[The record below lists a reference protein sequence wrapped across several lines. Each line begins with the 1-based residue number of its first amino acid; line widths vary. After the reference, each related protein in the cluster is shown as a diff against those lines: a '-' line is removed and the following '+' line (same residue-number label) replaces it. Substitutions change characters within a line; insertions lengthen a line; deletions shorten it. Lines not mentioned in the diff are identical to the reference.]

1 MRAPRDFTFDELI
14 RSATAERL
22 GIDNFPDPEEM
33 DNLHMLAEKILQ
45 PLRDAW
51 QRPIVVSSGY
61 RSPALNKALGGAR
74 NSQHL
79 YGEAADIQSATRS
92 PEDNQKLFALAS
104 ALVCDGTIEVGQL
117 IDEHAYQWIHISL
130 PTPRLRNQILHLR

>member
-1 MRAPRDFTFDELI
+1 MRVPRDFTIDELI

-22 GIDNFPDPEEM
+22 GIDNFPPPEEM
-33 DNLHMLAEKILQ
+33 ANLRQLAVKILQ

-51 QRPIVVSSGY
+51 QRPIIVTSGY

-79 YGEAADIQSATRS
+79 MGQAADICATD
-92 PEDNQKLFALAS
+92 PADNKALFLTAVRLIQE
-104 ALVCDGTIEVGQL
+104 GTLQVGQL
-117 IDEHAYQWIHISL
+117 IDEYAYQWIHISL
-130 PTPRLRNQILHLR
+130 PTPRLRNQILHLPS

>member
-1 MRAPRDFTFDELI
+1 MRAAPDFTFDELI

-22 GIDNFPDPEEM
+22 GIDNLPPPEEM
-33 DNLHMLAEKILQ
+33 DNLRLLAIKILQ

-51 QRPIVVSSGY
+51 QRPIIVTSGY

-79 YGEAADIQSATRS
+79 MGQAADICATD
-92 PEDNQKLFALAS
+92 PADNKALFLTAVRLIQE
-104 ALVCDGTIEVGQL
+104 GTLQVGRL
-117 IDEHAYQWIHISL
+117 IDEYAYQWIHISL
-130 PTPRLRNQILHLR
+130 PIPRLRNQILHLP

>member
-1 MRAPRDFTFDELI
+1 MRATPDFTLDELI

-22 GIDNFPDPEEM
+22 GIDNLPPPEEM
-33 DNLHMLAEKILQ
+33 DNLRLLAIKILQ

-51 QRPIVVSSGY
+51 QRPIIVTSGY

-104 ALVCDGTIEVGQL
+104 ALVRDGTIEVGQL
-117 IDEHAYQWIHISL
+117 IDEYAYQWIHISL

>member
-1 MRAPRDFTFDELI
+1 MRAAPDFTLDELI

-22 GIDNFPDPEEM
+22 GIDNLPPPEEM
-33 DNLHMLAEKILQ
+33 DNLRHLAVKILQ

-51 QRPIVVSSGY
+51 QRPIIVTSGY

-79 YGEAADIQSATRS
+79 MGQAADICATD
-92 PEDNQKLFALAS
+92 PADNKALFLTAVRLIQE
-104 ALVCDGTIEVGQL
+104 GTLQVGQL
-117 IDEHAYQWIHISL
+117 LDEYAYQWIHISL
-130 PTPRLRNQILHLR
+130 PTPRLRNQILHLPS

>member
-1 MRAPRDFTFDELI
+1 MRAPRDFTIDELI

-22 GIDNFPDPEEM
+22 GIDNFPPPEEM
-33 DNLHMLAEKILQ
+33 ANLRQLAVKILQ

-51 QRPIVVSSGY
+51 QRPIIVTSGY

-79 YGEAADIQSATRS
+79 MGQAADICATD
-92 PEDNQKLFALAS
+92 PADNKALFLTAVRLIQE
-104 ALVCDGTIEVGQL
+104 GTLQVGQL
-117 IDEHAYQWIHISL
+117 IDEYAYQWIHISL
-130 PTPRLRNQILHLR
+130 PTPRLRNQILHLP

>member
-1 MRAPRDFTFDELI
+1 MRATLDFTFDELI

-22 GIDNFPDPEEM
+22 GIDNLPPPEEM
-33 DNLHMLAEKILQ
+33 DNLRLLAIKILQ

-51 QRPIVVSSGY
+51 QRPIIVTSGY

-92 PEDNQKLFALAS
+92 PEDNKALFLTAVRLIQEGR
-104 ALVCDGTIEVGQL
+104 LQVGQL
-117 IDEHAYQWIHISL
+117 IDEHEYQWIHISL
-130 PTPRLRNQILHLR
+130 PTSRIRYQILHLP

>member
-1 MRAPRDFTFDELI
+1 MRTAPDFTLDELI

-22 GIDNFPDPEEM
+22 GIDNFPPPEEM
-33 DNLHMLAEKILQ
+33 DNLRHLAIRVLQ

-51 QRPIVVSSGY
+51 QRPIVVCSGY
-61 RSPALNKALGGAR
+61 RSPVLNRVLGGAR

-79 YGEAADIQSATRS
+79 MGQAADICAAD
-92 PEDNQKLFALAS
+92 PADNKALFLTAVRLIQE
-104 ALVCDGTIEVGQL
+104 GTLQVGQL
-117 IDEHAYQWIHISL
+117 IDEHEYQWIHISL

>member
-1 MRAPRDFTFDELI
+1 MRAAPDFTLDELI

-22 GIDNFPDPEEM
+22 GIDNFPPPEEM
-33 DNLHMLAEKILQ
+33 ANLRHLAVKILQ

-51 QRPIVVSSGY
+51 QRPIIVTSGY

-79 YGEAADIQSATRS
+79 MGQAADICATD
-92 PEDNQKLFALAS
+92 PADNKALFLTAVRLIQEGALQ
-104 ALVCDGTIEVGQL
+104 VGQL

>member
-1 MRAPRDFTFDELI
+1 MRAAPDFTFDELI

-22 GIDNFPDPEEM
+22 GIDNLPPPEEM
-33 DNLHMLAEKILQ
+33 DNLRLLAIKILQ

-51 QRPIVVSSGY
+51 QRPIIVTSGY

-79 YGEAADIQSATRS
+79 MGQAADICATD
-92 PEDNQKLFALAS
+92 PADNKALFLTAVRLIQE
-104 ALVCDGTIEVGQL
+104 GTLQVGQL
-117 IDEHAYQWIHISL
+117 IDEYAYQWIHISL
-130 PTPRLRNQILHLR
+130 PTPRLRNQILHLP

>member
-22 GIDNFPDPEEM
+22 GIDNFPPPEEM
-33 DNLHMLAEKILQ
+33 ANLRHLAIRILQ

-51 QRPIVVSSGY
+51 QRPIIVTSGY

-79 YGEAADIQSATRS
+79 MGQAADICATD
-92 PEDNQKLFALAS
+92 PADNKALFLTAVRLIQE
-104 ALVCDGTIEVGQL
+104 GTLQVGQL
-117 IDEHAYQWIHISL
+117 IDEYAYQWIHISL
-130 PTPRLRNQILHLR
+130 PTPRLRNQILHLP